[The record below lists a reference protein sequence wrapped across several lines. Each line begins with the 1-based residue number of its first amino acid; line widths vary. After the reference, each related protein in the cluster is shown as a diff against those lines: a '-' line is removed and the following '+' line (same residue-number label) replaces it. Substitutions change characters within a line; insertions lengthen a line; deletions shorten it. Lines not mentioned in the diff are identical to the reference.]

1 MDRIRRDTLLGFV
14 FFGSLAFLLWATLNL
29 TDQAYG
35 QAKMLVRFA
44 QAGSCEVGTNVMVLG
59 KKIGKVGAIDVDY
72 SEGSLPIA
80 MTLLLREEIPLRQ
93 DYAISVKDAGVLG
106 GKQVY
111 IDPGRAPAK
120 LAADAALRGEVEP
133 GAFDQIGNIAK
144 GEGKLGSK
152 AFDAVEEIRRFF
164 ANMNDPTTSVGKLVT
179 SSALHDQLSDAADS
193 LGEILKAVTD
203 QRGALG
209 DIVMNAETRDNVRGF
224 LANLRSISRR
234 LDGGTDGVLGV
245 LLNDADAARNVQSI
259 VRNLDVIVA
268 DARKGDGI
276 VGRLLRDDE
285 LARRFANLV
294 GNLDSLLANLTN
306 PEAGALGALT
316 SDPATARD
324 IKTTLANLRTVS
336 EQLASK
342 QGLLGAMINDPD
354 LATRFRRILTQVS
367 RAIEDAREAAPIGS
381 FIQVLIGYW

>member
-35 QAKMLVRFA
+35 NARLLVRFA
-44 QAGSCEVGTNVMVLG
+44 QAGSCEVGTNVMGLG
-59 KKIGKVGAIDVDY
+59 KKIGKVGALDVDY
-72 SEGSLPIA
+72 GSADLPIA
-80 MTLLLREEIPLRQ
+80 MTLLLREPIPLRQ

-111 IDPGRAPAK
+111 IDPGRAAALP
-120 LAADAALRGEVEP
+120 ADAALRGEVEP

-144 GEGKLGSK
+144 GEGKLGGK
-152 AFDAVEEIRRFF
+152 AVDAVEEIRKFF

-193 LGEILKAVTD
+193 LGRILDAVLE
-203 QRGALG
+203 QKGAVG
-209 DIVMNAETRDNVRGF
+209 DLVMNAETKENLHGF
-224 LANLRSISRR
+224 LASLRSLGKK
-234 LDGGTDGVLGV
+234 LDAGTDGVLGV

-259 VRNLDVIVA
+259 VRNLDVLVT
-268 DARKGDGI
+268 DARNGGGI
-276 VGRLLRDDE
+276 VGKLLRDDE
-285 LARRFANLV
+285 LARRFSNLV
-294 GNLDSLLANLTN
+294 GNLDTLLANLTN
-306 PEAGALGALT
+306 AEAGALGALT

-324 IKTTLANLRTVS
+324 IKTTLANLRFVS
-336 EQLASK
+336 EQLAQK
-342 QGLLGAMINDPD
+342 QGLLGALINDPD

>member
-35 QAKMLVRFA
+35 NAKLLVRLA

-72 SEGSLPIA
+72 GSADLPIA
-80 MTLLLREEIPLRQ
+80 MTLLLREPIPLRQ
-93 DYAISVKDAGVLG
+93 DYAISIKDAGVLG

-111 IDPGRAPAK
+111 IDPGRAAALP
-120 LAADAALRGEVEP
+120 ADAALRGEVEP

-144 GEGKLGSK
+144 GEGKLGGK
-152 AFDAVEEIRRFF
+152 AVDAVEEIRKFF

-193 LGEILKAVTD
+193 LGRILDAVLE
-203 QRGALG
+203 QKGAVG
-209 DIVMNAETRDNVRGF
+209 DLVMNAETKENLHGF
-224 LANLRSISRR
+224 LASLRSLGKK
-234 LDGGTDGVLGV
+234 LDAGTDGVLGV
-245 LLNDADAARNVQSI
+245 LLNDPDAARNVQSI
-259 VRNLDVIVA
+259 VRNLDVLVT
-268 DARKGDGI
+268 DARNGGGI
-276 VGRLLRDDE
+276 VGKLLRDDE
-285 LARRFANLV
+285 LARRFSNLV
-294 GNLDSLLANLTN
+294 GNLDNLLANLTN
-306 PEAGALGALT
+306 AEAGALGALT

-324 IKTTLANLRTVS
+324 IKTTLANLRFVS
-336 EQLASK
+336 EQLAQK

>member
-35 QAKMLVRFA
+35 NAMLLVRFA

-72 SEGSLPIA
+72 GSADLPIA
-80 MTLLLREEIPLRQ
+80 MTLLLREPIPLRQ
-93 DYAISVKDAGVLG
+93 DYTISIKDAGVLG

-111 IDPGRAPAK
+111 IDPGRAAALP
-120 LAADAALRGEVEP
+120 ADAALRGEVEP

-144 GEGKLGSK
+144 GEGKLGGK
-152 AFDAVEEIRRFF
+152 AVDAVEEIRKFF

-193 LGEILKAVTD
+193 LGRILDAVLE
-203 QRGALG
+203 QKGAVG
-209 DIVMNAETRDNVRGF
+209 DLVMNAETKENLHGF
-224 LANLRSISRR
+224 LASLRSLGKK
-234 LDGGTDGVLGV
+234 LDEGSDGVLGV

-259 VRNLDVIVA
+259 VRNLDVLVT
-268 DARKGDGI
+268 DARNGGGI
-276 VGRLLRDDE
+276 VGKLLRDDE
-285 LARRFANLV
+285 LARRFSNLV
-294 GNLDSLLANLTN
+294 GNLDTLLANLTN
-306 PEAGALGALT
+306 AEAGALGALT

-324 IKTTLANLRTVS
+324 VKSTLANLRFVS
-336 EQLASK
+336 EQLAQK
-342 QGLLGAMINDPD
+342 QGLLGALINDPD

>member
-35 QAKMLVRFA
+35 NARLLVRLA

-72 SEGSLPIA
+72 GSADLPIA
-80 MTLLLREEIPLRQ
+80 MTLLLREPIPLRQ
-93 DYAISVKDAGVLG
+93 DYTISIKDAGVLG

-111 IDPGRAPAK
+111 IDPGRAAALP
-120 LAADAALRGEVEP
+120 ADAALRGEVEP

-144 GEGKLGSK
+144 GEGKLGGK
-152 AFDAVEEIRRFF
+152 AVDAVEEIRKFF

-193 LGEILKAVTD
+193 LGRILDAVLE
-203 QRGALG
+203 QKGAVG
-209 DIVMNAETRDNVRGF
+209 DLVMNAETKENLHGF
-224 LANLRSISRR
+224 LASLRSLGKK
-234 LDGGTDGVLGV
+234 LDEGSDGVLGM

-259 VRNLDVIVA
+259 VRNLDVLVT
-268 DARKGDGI
+268 DARNGGGI
-276 VGRLLRDDE
+276 VGKLLRDDE
-285 LARRFANLV
+285 LARRFSNLV
-294 GNLDSLLANLTN
+294 GNLDTLLANLTN
-306 PEAGALGALT
+306 AEAGALGALT

-324 IKTTLANLRTVS
+324 VKSTLANLRFVS
-336 EQLASK
+336 EQLAQK
-342 QGLLGAMINDPD
+342 QGLLGALINDPD

>member
-35 QAKMLVRFA
+35 NARLLVRLA

-72 SEGSLPIA
+72 GSADLPIA
-80 MTLLLREEIPLRQ
+80 MTLLLREPIPLRQ
-93 DYAISVKDAGVLG
+93 DYTISIKDAGVLG

-111 IDPGRAPAK
+111 IDPGRAAALP
-120 LAADAALRGEVEP
+120 ADAALRGEVEP

-144 GEGKLGSK
+144 GEGKLGGK
-152 AFDAVEEIRRFF
+152 AVAAVDEIRKFF

-193 LGEILKAVTD
+193 LGRILDAVLE
-203 QRGALG
+203 QKGAVG
-209 DIVMNAETRDNVRGF
+209 DLVMNAETKENLHGF
-224 LANLRSISRR
+224 LASLRSLGKK
-234 LDGGTDGVLGV
+234 LDEGSDGVLGM

-259 VRNLDVIVA
+259 VRNLDVLVT
-268 DARKGDGI
+268 DARNGGGI
-276 VGRLLRDDE
+276 VGKLLRDDE
-285 LARRFANLV
+285 LARRFSNLV
-294 GNLDSLLANLTN
+294 GNLDTLLANLTN
-306 PEAGALGALT
+306 AEAGALGALT

-324 IKTTLANLRTVS
+324 VKSTLANLRFVS
-336 EQLASK
+336 EQLAQK
-342 QGLLGAMINDPD
+342 QGLLGAMINDPE

>member
-35 QAKMLVRFA
+35 NARLLVRLA

-72 SEGSLPIA
+72 GSADLPIA
-80 MTLLLREEIPLRQ
+80 MTLLLREPIPLRQ
-93 DYAISVKDAGVLG
+93 DYTISIKDAGVLG

-111 IDPGRAPAK
+111 IDPGRAAALP
-120 LAADAALRGEVEP
+120 ADAALRGEVEP

-144 GEGKLGSK
+144 GEGKLGGK
-152 AFDAVEEIRRFF
+152 AVDAVEEIRKFF

-193 LGEILKAVTD
+193 LGRILDAVLE
-203 QRGALG
+203 QKGAVG
-209 DIVMNAETRDNVRGF
+209 DLVMNAETKENLHGF
-224 LANLRSISRR
+224 LASLRSLGKK
-234 LDGGTDGVLGV
+234 LDEGSDGVLGV

-259 VRNLDVIVA
+259 VRNLDVLVT
-268 DARKGDGI
+268 DARNGGGI
-276 VGRLLRDDE
+276 VGKLLRDDE
-285 LARRFANLV
+285 LARRFGNLV
-294 GNLDSLLANLTN
+294 GNLDALLANLTN
-306 PEAGALGALT
+306 AEAGALGALT

-324 IKTTLANLRTVS
+324 VKSTLANLRFVS
-336 EQLASK
+336 EQLAQK
-342 QGLLGAMINDPD
+342 QGLLGALINDPD

>member
-35 QAKMLVRFA
+35 NARLIVRFA

-72 SEGSLPIA
+72 GSADLPIA
-80 MTLLLREEIPLRQ
+80 MTLLLREPIPLRQ

-111 IDPGRAPAK
+111 IDPGRAAALP
-120 LAADAALRGEVEP
+120 ADAALRGEVEP

-144 GEGKLGSK
+144 GEGKLGGK
-152 AFDAVEEIRRFF
+152 AVDAVEEIRKFF

-193 LGEILKAVTD
+193 LGRILDAVLE
-203 QRGALG
+203 QKGAVG
-209 DIVMNAETRDNVRGF
+209 DLVMNAETKENLHGF
-224 LANLRSISRR
+224 LASLRSLGKK
-234 LDGGTDGVLGV
+234 LDAGTDGVLGV

-259 VRNLDVIVA
+259 VRNLDVLVT
-268 DARKGDGI
+268 DARNGGGI
-276 VGRLLRDDE
+276 VGKLLRDDE
-285 LARRFANLV
+285 LARRFSNLV
-294 GNLDSLLANLTN
+294 GNLDTLLANLTN
-306 PEAGALGALT
+306 AEAGALGALT

-324 IKTTLANLRTVS
+324 IKTTLANLRFVS
-336 EQLASK
+336 EQLAQK
-342 QGLLGAMINDPD
+342 QGLLGALINDPD

>member
-35 QAKMLVRFA
+35 NARLLVRFA

-72 SEGSLPIA
+72 GSADLPIA
-80 MTLLLREEIPLRQ
+80 MTLLLREPIPLRQ
-93 DYAISVKDAGVLG
+93 DYTISIKDAGVLG

-111 IDPGRAPAK
+111 IDPGRAAALP
-120 LAADAALRGEVEP
+120 ADAALRGEVEP

-144 GEGKLGSK
+144 GEGKLGGK
-152 AFDAVEEIRRFF
+152 AVDAVEEIRKFF

-193 LGEILKAVTD
+193 LGRILDAVLE
-203 QRGALG
+203 QKGAVG
-209 DIVMNAETRDNVRGF
+209 DLVMNAETRDNLHGF
-224 LANLRSISRR
+224 LASLRSLGTK
-234 LDGGTDGVLGV
+234 LDSGTDGVLGV

-259 VRNLDVIVA
+259 VRNLDVLVT
-268 DARKGDGI
+268 DARTGGGI
-276 VGRLLRDDE
+276 VGKLLRDDE
-285 LARRFANLV
+285 LARRFSNLV
-294 GNLDSLLANLTN
+294 GNLDTLLANLTN
-306 PEAGALGALT
+306 AEAGALGALT

-324 IKTTLANLRTVS
+324 VKSTLANLRFVS
-336 EQLASK
+336 EQLAQK
-342 QGLLGAMINDPD
+342 QGLLGALINDPD

>member
-35 QAKMLVRFA
+35 NARLLVRLA

-72 SEGSLPIA
+72 GSADLPIA
-80 MTLLLREEIPLRQ
+80 MTLLLREPIPLRQ
-93 DYAISVKDAGVLG
+93 DYAISIKDAGVLG

-111 IDPGRAPAK
+111 IDPGRA
-120 LAADAALRGEVEP
+120 AALPPDAALRGEVEP

-144 GEGKLGSK
+144 GEGKLGGK
-152 AFDAVEEIRRFF
+152 AVDAVEEIRKFF

-193 LGEILKAVTD
+193 LGRILDAVLE
-203 QRGALG
+203 QKGAVG
-209 DIVMNAETRDNVRGF
+209 DLVMNAETKENLHGF
-224 LANLRSISRR
+224 LASLRSLGKK
-234 LDGGTDGVLGV
+234 LDEGSDGVLGM

-259 VRNLDVIVA
+259 VRNLDVLVT
-268 DARKGDGI
+268 DARNGGGI
-276 VGRLLRDDE
+276 VGKLLRDDE
-285 LARRFANLV
+285 LARRFSNLV
-294 GNLDSLLANLTN
+294 GNLDTLLANLTN
-306 PEAGALGALT
+306 AEAGALGALT

-324 IKTTLANLRTVS
+324 VKTTLANLRFVS
-336 EQLASK
+336 EQLAQK
-342 QGLLGAMINDPD
+342 QGLLGAMINDPE

>member
-35 QAKMLVRFA
+35 NARLLVRLA

-72 SEGSLPIA
+72 GSADLPIA
-80 MTLLLREEIPLRQ
+80 MTLLLREPIPLRQ
-93 DYAISVKDAGVLG
+93 DYTISIKDAGVLG

-111 IDPGRAPAK
+111 IDPGRAAALP
-120 LAADAALRGEVEP
+120 ADAALRGEVEP

-144 GEGKLGSK
+144 GEGKLGGK
-152 AFDAVEEIRRFF
+152 AVDAVEEIRKFF

-193 LGEILKAVTD
+193 LGRILDSVLEQKGAV
-203 QRGALG
+203 G
-209 DIVMNAETRDNVRGF
+209 DLVMNAETKENLHGF
-224 LANLRSISRR
+224 LASLRSLGKK
-234 LDGGTDGVLGV
+234 LDEGSDGVLGV

-259 VRNLDVIVA
+259 VRNLDVLVT
-268 DARKGDGI
+268 DARNGGGI
-276 VGRLLRDDE
+276 VGKLLRDDE
-285 LARRFANLV
+285 LARRFSNLV
-294 GNLDSLLANLTN
+294 GNLDTLLANLTN
-306 PEAGALGALT
+306 AEAGALGALT

-324 IKTTLANLRTVS
+324 VKSTLANLRFVS
-336 EQLASK
+336 EQLAQK
-342 QGLLGAMINDPD
+342 QGLLGALINDPD

>member
-35 QAKMLVRFA
+35 NARLLVRFA

-72 SEGSLPIA
+72 GNADLPIA
-80 MTLLLREEIPLRQ
+80 MTLLLREPIPLRQ

-111 IDPGRAPAK
+111 IDPGRAAALP
-120 LAADAALRGEVEP
+120 ADAALRGEVEP

-144 GEGKLGSK
+144 GEGKLGGK
-152 AFDAVEEIRRFF
+152 AVDAVEEIRKFF

-193 LGEILKAVTD
+193 LGRILDAVLE
-203 QRGALG
+203 QKGAVG
-209 DIVMNAETRDNVRGF
+209 DLVMNAETKENLHGF
-224 LANLRSISRR
+224 LASLRSLGKK
-234 LDGGTDGVLGV
+234 LDAGTDGVLGV

-259 VRNLDVIVA
+259 VRNLDVLVT
-268 DARKGDGI
+268 DARNGGGI
-276 VGRLLRDDE
+276 VGKLLRDDE
-285 LARRFANLV
+285 LARRFSNLV
-294 GNLDSLLANLTN
+294 GNLDTLLANLTN
-306 PEAGALGALT
+306 AEAGALGALT

-324 IKTTLANLRTVS
+324 IKTTLANLRFVS
-336 EQLASK
+336 EQLAQK
-342 QGLLGAMINDPD
+342 QGLLGALINDPD

>member
-35 QAKMLVRFA
+35 NARLLVRLA

-72 SEGSLPIA
+72 GSADLPIA
-80 MTLLLREEIPLRQ
+80 MTLLLREPIPLRQ
-93 DYAISVKDAGVLG
+93 DYAISIKDAGVLG

-111 IDPGRAPAK
+111 IDPGRAAALP
-120 LAADAALRGEVEP
+120 ADAALRGEVEP

-144 GEGKLGSK
+144 GEGKLGGK
-152 AFDAVEEIRRFF
+152 AVDAVEEIRKFF

-193 LGEILKAVTD
+193 LGRILDSVLEQKGAV
-203 QRGALG
+203 G
-209 DIVMNAETRDNVRGF
+209 DLVMNAETKENLHGF
-224 LANLRSISRR
+224 LASLRSLGKK
-234 LDGGTDGVLGV
+234 LDEGSDGVLGM

-259 VRNLDVIVA
+259 VRNLDVLVT
-268 DARKGDGI
+268 DARNGGGI
-276 VGRLLRDDE
+276 VGKLLRDDE
-285 LARRFANLV
+285 LARRFSNLV
-294 GNLDSLLANLTN
+294 GNLDTLLANLTN
-306 PEAGALGALT
+306 AEAGALGALT

-324 IKTTLANLRTVS
+324 VKSTLANLRFVS
-336 EQLASK
+336 EQLAQK
-342 QGLLGAMINDPD
+342 QGLLGAMINDPE

>member
-35 QAKMLVRFA
+35 NARLLVRLA

-72 SEGSLPIA
+72 GSADLPIA
-80 MTLLLREEIPLRQ
+80 MTLLLREPIPLRQ
-93 DYAISVKDAGVLG
+93 DYTISIKDAGVLG

-111 IDPGRAPAK
+111 IDPGRAAALP
-120 LAADAALRGEVEP
+120 ADAALRGEVEP

-144 GEGKLGSK
+144 GEGKLGGK
-152 AFDAVEEIRRFF
+152 AVDAVEEIRKFF

-193 LGEILKAVTD
+193 LGRILDAVLE
-203 QRGALG
+203 QKGAVG
-209 DIVMNAETRDNVRGF
+209 DLVMNAETKENLHGF
-224 LANLRSISRR
+224 LASLRSLGKK
-234 LDGGTDGVLGV
+234 LDEGSDGVLGM

-259 VRNLDVIVA
+259 VRNLDVLVT
-268 DARKGDGI
+268 DARNGGGI
-276 VGRLLRDDE
+276 VGKLLRDDE
-285 LARRFANLV
+285 LARRFSNLV
-294 GNLDSLLANLTN
+294 GNLDTLLANLTN
-306 PEAGALGALT
+306 AEAGALGALT

-324 IKTTLANLRTVS
+324 VKSTLANLRFVS
-336 EQLASK
+336 EQLAQK
-342 QGLLGAMINDPD
+342 QGLLGAMINDPE

>member
-35 QAKMLVRFA
+35 NARLLVRLA

-72 SEGSLPIA
+72 GSADLPIA
-80 MTLLLREEIPLRQ
+80 MTLLLREPIPLRQ
-93 DYAISVKDAGVLG
+93 DYAISIKDAGVLG

-111 IDPGRAPAK
+111 IDPGRAAALP
-120 LAADAALRGEVEP
+120 ADAALRGEVEP

-144 GEGKLGSK
+144 GEGKLGGK
-152 AFDAVEEIRRFF
+152 AVDAVEEIRKFF

-193 LGEILKAVTD
+193 LGRILDAVLE
-203 QRGALG
+203 QKGAVG
-209 DIVMNAETRDNVRGF
+209 DLVMNAETKENLHGF
-224 LANLRSISRR
+224 LASLRSLGKK
-234 LDGGTDGVLGV
+234 LDEGSDGVLGM

-259 VRNLDVIVA
+259 VRNLDVLVT
-268 DARKGDGI
+268 DARNGGGI
-276 VGRLLRDDE
+276 VGKLLRDDE
-285 LARRFANLV
+285 LARRFSNLV
-294 GNLDSLLANLTN
+294 GNLDTLLANLTN
-306 PEAGALGALT
+306 AEAGALGALT

-324 IKTTLANLRTVS
+324 VKSTLANLRFVS
-336 EQLASK
+336 EQLAQK
-342 QGLLGAMINDPD
+342 QGLLGAMINDPE

>member
-35 QAKMLVRFA
+35 NARLLVRLA

-72 SEGSLPIA
+72 GSADLPIA
-80 MTLLLREEIPLRQ
+80 MTLLLREPIPLRQ
-93 DYAISVKDAGVLG
+93 DYTISIKDAGVLG

-111 IDPGRAPAK
+111 IDPGRAAALP
-120 LAADAALRGEVEP
+120 ADAALRGEVEP

-144 GEGKLGSK
+144 GEGKLGGK
-152 AFDAVEEIRRFF
+152 AVDAVEEIRKFF

-193 LGEILKAVTD
+193 LGRILDAVLE
-203 QRGALG
+203 QKGAVG
-209 DIVMNAETRDNVRGF
+209 DLVMNAETKENLHGF
-224 LANLRSISRR
+224 LASLRSLGKK
-234 LDGGTDGVLGV
+234 LDEGSDGVLGV

-259 VRNLDVIVA
+259 VRNLDVLVT
-268 DARKGDGI
+268 DARNGGGI
-276 VGRLLRDDE
+276 VGKLLRDDE
-285 LARRFANLV
+285 LARRFSNLV
-294 GNLDSLLANLTN
+294 GNLDTLLANLTN
-306 PEAGALGALT
+306 AEAGALGALT

-324 IKTTLANLRTVS
+324 VKSTLANLRFVS
-336 EQLASK
+336 EQLAQK
-342 QGLLGAMINDPD
+342 QGLLGALINDPD

>member
-35 QAKMLVRFA
+35 DAKLLVRFA

-72 SEGSLPIA
+72 DRADLPIA
-80 MTLLLREEIPLRQ
+80 MTLLLREAIPLRQ
-93 DYAISVKDAGVLG
+93 DYVISVKDAGVLG

-111 IDPGRAPAK
+111 IDPGRAAALP
-120 LAADAALRGEVEP
+120 ADAALRGEVEP
-133 GAFDQIGNIAK
+133 GAFEQIGNIAK
-144 GEGKLGSK
+144 GEGKLGGR
-152 AFDAVEEIRRFF
+152 AVDAVEEVRKFF

-193 LGEILKAVTD
+193 LGRILDAVVE
-203 QRGALG
+203 QKGAVG
-209 DIVMNAETRDNVRGF
+209 DLVMNAETKENLHGF
-224 LANLRSISRR
+224 LASLRSIGKR
-234 LDGGTDGVLGV
+234 LDSGTDGVLGV

-259 VRNLDVIVA
+259 VRNLEVIVA
-268 DARKGDGI
+268 DARNGGGI
-276 VGRLLRDDE
+276 VGRLLRDDD

-294 GNLDSLLANLTN
+294 ANLDTLLANLTN
-306 PEAGALGALT
+306 AEAGALGALT

-324 IKTTLANLRTVS
+324 VKTTLANLRLVS
-336 EQLASK
+336 EQLAQK

>member
-35 QAKMLVRFA
+35 NARLLVRLA

-72 SEGSLPIA
+72 GSADLPIA
-80 MTLLLREEIPLRQ
+80 MTLLLREPIPLRQ
-93 DYAISVKDAGVLG
+93 DYTISIKDAGVLG

-111 IDPGRAPAK
+111 IDPGRAAALP
-120 LAADAALRGEVEP
+120 ADAALRGEVEP

-144 GEGKLGSK
+144 GEGKLGGK
-152 AFDAVEEIRRFF
+152 AVDAVEEIRKFF

-193 LGEILKAVTD
+193 LGRILDAVLE
-203 QRGALG
+203 QKGAVG
-209 DIVMNAETRDNVRGF
+209 DLVMNAETKENLHGF
-224 LANLRSISRR
+224 LASLRSLGKK
-234 LDGGTDGVLGV
+234 LDEGSDGVLGM

-259 VRNLDVIVA
+259 VRNLDVLVT
-268 DARKGDGI
+268 DARNGGGI
-276 VGRLLRDDE
+276 VGKLLRDDE
-285 LARRFANLV
+285 LARRFSNLV
-294 GNLDSLLANLTN
+294 GNLDTLLANLTN
-306 PEAGALGALT
+306 AEAGALGALT

-324 IKTTLANLRTVS
+324 VKTTLANLRFVS
-336 EQLASK
+336 EQLAQK
-342 QGLLGAMINDPD
+342 QGLLGAMINDPE

>member
-1 MDRIRRDTLLGFV
+1 MDRIRRDTLLGLV

-35 QAKMLVRFA
+35 QAKLLVRFA

-72 SEGSLPIA
+72 ADGALPIA

-93 DYAISVKDAGVLG
+93 DYAIAVKDAGVLG

-111 IDPGRAPAK
+111 IDPGRAPAR
-120 LAADAALRGEVEP
+120 LPADAALRGEVEP

-144 GEGKLGSK
+144 GEGKLGGK
-152 AFDAVEEIRRFF
+152 AVDAVEEIRRFF

-193 LGEILKAVTD
+193 LGRILDAVID
-203 QRGALG
+203 QKGAVG
-209 DIVMNAETRDNVRGF
+209 DLVMNAETKENLRGF
-224 LANLRSISRR
+224 LVSLRSLGRK
-234 LDGGTDGVLGV
+234 LDSGTDGVLGV

-259 VRNLDVIVA
+259 VRNLDVIVT
-268 DARKGDGI
+268 DARNGGGI
-276 VGRLLRDDE
+276 VGMLLRDDE

-294 GNLDSLLANLTN
+294 GNLDKTLANLAN
-306 PEAGALGALT
+306 AESGALGALV

-324 IKTTLANLRTVS
+324 IKTTLANLRFVS
-336 EQLASK
+336 EQLAQK
-342 QGLLGAMINDPD
+342 QGLLGALINDPD

>member
-35 QAKMLVRFA
+35 NAKLLVRFA

-72 SEGSLPIA
+72 ADGALPIA

-93 DYAISVKDAGVLG
+93 DYAIAVKDNGVLG

-111 IDPGRAPAK
+111 IDPGRAPAR

-144 GEGKLGSK
+144 GEGKLGGK
-152 AFDAVEEIRRFF
+152 AVDAIEEFRKFF
-164 ANMNDPTTSVGKLVT
+164 ANMNDPTTSVGKLVN
-179 SSALHDQLSDAADS
+179 SSTLYDQLSDAAES
-193 LGEILKAVTD
+193 LGEALKAVTD
-203 QRGALG
+203 QKGAIG
-209 DIVMNAETRDNVRGF
+209 DLVMNAETRDNLHGF
-224 LANLRSISRR
+224 LASLNSLGRK
-234 LDGGTDGVLGV
+234 LDTGRDGVLGV
-245 LLNDADAARNVQSI
+245 LLNDPNAARDVQSI
-259 VRNLDVIVA
+259 LDNLEILVA
-268 DARKGDGI
+268 GARQGDGL

-285 LARRFANLV
+285 LARRFVNLV
-294 GNLDSLLANLTN
+294 GNLDKLLGNLTD

>member
-35 QAKMLVRFA
+35 NARLLVRLA

-72 SEGSLPIA
+72 GSADLPIA
-80 MTLLLREEIPLRQ
+80 MTLLLREPIPLRQ
-93 DYAISVKDAGVLG
+93 DYTISIKDAGVLG

-111 IDPGRAPAK
+111 IDPGRAAALP
-120 LAADAALRGEVEP
+120 ADAALRGEVEP

-144 GEGKLGSK
+144 GEGKLGGK
-152 AFDAVEEIRRFF
+152 AVDAVEEIRKFF

-193 LGEILKAVTD
+193 LGRILDAVLE
-203 QRGALG
+203 QKGAVG
-209 DIVMNAETRDNVRGF
+209 DLVMNAETRDNLHGF
-224 LANLRSISRR
+224 LASLRSLGKK
-234 LDGGTDGVLGV
+234 LDEGSDGVLGV

-259 VRNLDVIVA
+259 VRNLDVLVT
-268 DARKGDGI
+268 DARNGGGI
-276 VGRLLRDDE
+276 VGKLLRDDE
-285 LARRFANLV
+285 LARRFSNLV
-294 GNLDSLLANLTN
+294 GNLDTLLANLTN
-306 PEAGALGALT
+306 AEAGALGALT

-324 IKTTLANLRTVS
+324 VKSTLANLRFVS
-336 EQLASK
+336 EQLAQK
-342 QGLLGAMINDPD
+342 QGLLGALINDPD

>member
-35 QAKMLVRFA
+35 NARLLVRFA

-72 SEGSLPIA
+72 GTADLPIA
-80 MTLLLREEIPLRQ
+80 MTLLLREPIPLRQ

-111 IDPGRAPAK
+111 IDPGRAAA

-144 GEGKLGSK
+144 GEGKLGGK
-152 AFDAVEEIRRFF
+152 AVDAVEEIRKFF

-193 LGEILKAVTD
+193 LGRILDAVLE
-203 QRGALG
+203 QKGAVG
-209 DIVMNAETRDNVRGF
+209 DLVMNAETRDNLHGF
-224 LANLRSISRR
+224 LASLRSLGKK
-234 LDGGTDGVLGV
+234 LDEGSDGVLGV

-259 VRNLDVIVA
+259 VRNLDVLFT
-268 DARKGDGI
+268 DARNGGGI
-276 VGRLLRDDE
+276 VGKLLRDDE
-285 LARRFANLV
+285 LARRFSNLV
-294 GNLDSLLANLTN
+294 GNLDTLLANLTN
-306 PEAGALGALT
+306 AEAGALGALT

-324 IKTTLANLRTVS
+324 IKTTLANLRFVS
-336 EQLASK
+336 EQLAQK

>member
-35 QAKMLVRFA
+35 NARLLVRFA

-72 SEGSLPIA
+72 GSADLPIA
-80 MTLLLREEIPLRQ
+80 MTLLLREPIPLRQ

-111 IDPGRAPAK
+111 IDPGRAAALP
-120 LAADAALRGEVEP
+120 ADAALRGEVEP

-144 GEGKLGSK
+144 GEGKLGGK
-152 AFDAVEEIRRFF
+152 AVDAVEEIRKFF

-193 LGEILKAVTD
+193 LGRILDAVLE
-203 QRGALG
+203 QKGAVG
-209 DIVMNAETRDNVRGF
+209 DLVMNAETKENLHGF
-224 LANLRSISRR
+224 LASLRSLGKK
-234 LDGGTDGVLGV
+234 LDEGSDGVLGV

-259 VRNLDVIVA
+259 VRNLDVLVT
-268 DARKGDGI
+268 DARNGGGI
-276 VGRLLRDDE
+276 VGKLLRDDE
-285 LARRFANLV
+285 LARRFSNLV
-294 GNLDSLLANLTN
+294 GNLDTLLANLTN
-306 PEAGALGALT
+306 AEAGALGALT

-324 IKTTLANLRTVS
+324 VKSTLANLRFVS
-336 EQLASK
+336 EQLAQK
-342 QGLLGAMINDPD
+342 QGLLGALINDPD

>member
-35 QAKMLVRFA
+35 NARLLVRFA

-59 KKIGKVGAIDVDY
+59 KKIGKVGTIDVDY
-72 SEGSLPIA
+72 GSADLPIA
-80 MTLLLREEIPLRQ
+80 MTLLLREPIPLRQ
-93 DYAISVKDAGVLG
+93 DYAISIKDAGVLG

-111 IDPGRAPAK
+111 IDPGRAAALP
-120 LAADAALRGEVEP
+120 ADAALRGEVEP

-144 GEGKLGSK
+144 GEGKLGGK
-152 AFDAVEEIRRFF
+152 AVDAVEEIRKFF

-179 SSALHDQLSDAADS
+179 GSSLHDQLSDAADS
-193 LGEILKAVTD
+193 LGRILDAVID
-203 QRGALG
+203 QKGAIG
-209 DIVMNAETRDNVRGF
+209 DLVMNAETKDNLHGF
-224 LANLRSISRR
+224 LASLRSLGKK
-234 LDGGTDGVLGV
+234 LDAGTDGVLGV

-259 VRNLDVIVA
+259 VRNLDVLVT
-268 DARKGDGI
+268 DARNGGGI
-276 VGRLLRDDE
+276 VGKLLRDDE
-285 LARRFANLV
+285 LARRFSNLV
-294 GNLDSLLANLTN
+294 GNLDTLLANLTN
-306 PEAGALGALT
+306 AEAGALGALT

-324 IKTTLANLRTVS
+324 IKTTLANLRFVS
-336 EQLASK
+336 EQLAQK
-342 QGLLGAMINDPD
+342 QGLLGALINDPD

>member
-35 QAKMLVRFA
+35 DAKLLVRFA

-72 SEGSLPIA
+72 DRADLPIA
-80 MTLLLREEIPLRQ
+80 MTLLLREAIPLRQ

-111 IDPGRAPAK
+111 IDPGRAAALPAE
-120 LAADAALRGEVEP
+120 AALRGEVEP

-144 GEGKLGSK
+144 GEGKLGGK
-152 AFDAVEEIRRFF
+152 AVDAVEEIRKFF

-193 LGEILKAVTD
+193 LGRILDAVVE
-203 QRGALG
+203 QKGAVG
-209 DIVMNAETRDNVRGF
+209 DLVMNAETKENLHGF
-224 LANLRSISRR
+224 LASLRSLGKK
-234 LDGGTDGVLGV
+234 LDSGTDGVLGV

-259 VRNLDVIVA
+259 VRNLEVIVA
-268 DARKGDGI
+268 DARNGGGV

-294 GNLDSLLANLTN
+294 GNLDTLLANLTN
-306 PEAGALGALT
+306 AEAGALGALT

-324 IKTTLANLRTVS
+324 VKTTLANLRHVS
-336 EQLASK
+336 EQLAQK

>member
-35 QAKMLVRFA
+35 NARLLVRLA

-72 SEGSLPIA
+72 GSADLPIA
-80 MTLLLREEIPLRQ
+80 MTLLLREPIPLRQ
-93 DYAISVKDAGVLG
+93 DYTISIKDAGVLG

-111 IDPGRAPAK
+111 IDPGRAAALP
-120 LAADAALRGEVEP
+120 ADAALRGEVEP

-144 GEGKLGSK
+144 GEGKLGGK
-152 AFDAVEEIRRFF
+152 AVDAVEEIRKFF

-193 LGEILKAVTD
+193 LGRILDAVLE
-203 QRGALG
+203 QKGAVG
-209 DIVMNAETRDNVRGF
+209 DLVMNAETKENLHGF
-224 LANLRSISRR
+224 LASLRSLGKK
-234 LDGGTDGVLGV
+234 LDEGSDGVLGV

-259 VRNLDVIVA
+259 VRNIDVIVT
-268 DARKGDGI
+268 DARNGGGI
-276 VGRLLRDDE
+276 VGKLLRDDE
-285 LARRFANLV
+285 LARRFSNLV
-294 GNLDSLLANLTN
+294 GNLDALLANLTN
-306 PEAGALGALT
+306 AEAGALGALT

-324 IKTTLANLRTVS
+324 VKTTLANLRFVS
-336 EQLASK
+336 EQLAQK

>member
-35 QAKMLVRFA
+35 NARLLVRLA

-72 SEGSLPIA
+72 GSADLPIA
-80 MTLLLREEIPLRQ
+80 MTLLLREPIPLRQ
-93 DYAISVKDAGVLG
+93 DYAISIKDAGVLG

-111 IDPGRAPAK
+111 IDPGRAAALP
-120 LAADAALRGEVEP
+120 ADAALRGEVEP

-144 GEGKLGSK
+144 GEGKLGGK
-152 AFDAVEEIRRFF
+152 AVDAVEEIRKFF

-193 LGEILKAVTD
+193 LGRILDAVLE
-203 QRGALG
+203 QKGAVG
-209 DIVMNAETRDNVRGF
+209 DLVMNAETKENLHGF
-224 LANLRSISRR
+224 LASLRSLGKK
-234 LDGGTDGVLGV
+234 LDEGSDGVLGM

-259 VRNLDVIVA
+259 VRNLDVLVT
-268 DARKGDGI
+268 DARNGGGI
-276 VGRLLRDDE
+276 VGKLLRDDE
-285 LARRFANLV
+285 LARRFSNLV
-294 GNLDSLLANLTN
+294 GNLDTLLANLTN
-306 PEAGALGALT
+306 AEAGALGALT

-324 IKTTLANLRTVS
+324 VKTTLANLRFVS
-336 EQLASK
+336 EQLAQK
-342 QGLLGAMINDPD
+342 QGLLGAMINDPE

>member
-35 QAKMLVRFA
+35 NARLLVRLA

-72 SEGSLPIA
+72 GSADLPIA
-80 MTLLLREEIPLRQ
+80 MTLLLREPIPLRQ
-93 DYAISVKDAGVLG
+93 DYTISIKDAGVLG

-111 IDPGRAPAK
+111 IDPGRAAALP
-120 LAADAALRGEVEP
+120 ADAALRGEVEP

-144 GEGKLGSK
+144 GEGKLGGK
-152 AFDAVEEIRRFF
+152 AVDAVEEIRKFF

-193 LGEILKAVTD
+193 LGRILDAVLE
-203 QRGALG
+203 QKGAVG
-209 DIVMNAETRDNVRGF
+209 DLVMNAETKENLHGF
-224 LANLRSISRR
+224 LASLRSLGKK
-234 LDGGTDGVLGV
+234 LDEGSDGVLGV

-259 VRNLDVIVA
+259 VRNIDVIVT
-268 DARKGDGI
+268 DARNGGGI
-276 VGRLLRDDE
+276 VGKLLRDDE
-285 LARRFANLV
+285 LARRFSNLV
-294 GNLDSLLANLTN
+294 GNLDTLLANLTN
-306 PEAGALGALT
+306 AEAGALGALT

-324 IKTTLANLRTVS
+324 VKSTLANLRFVS
-336 EQLASK
+336 EQLAQK
-342 QGLLGAMINDPD
+342 QGLLGALINDPD

>member
-35 QAKMLVRFA
+35 NAKLLVRLA

-72 SEGSLPIA
+72 DSADLPIA
-80 MTLLLREEIPLRQ
+80 MTLLLREPIPLRQ
-93 DYAISVKDAGVLG
+93 DYAISIKDAGVLG

-111 IDPGRAPAK
+111 IDPGRAAALP
-120 LAADAALRGEVEP
+120 ADAALRGEVEP

-144 GEGKLGSK
+144 GEGKLGGK
-152 AFDAVEEIRRFF
+152 AVDAVEEIRKFF

-193 LGEILKAVTD
+193 LGRILDAVLE
-203 QRGALG
+203 QKGAVG
-209 DIVMNAETRDNVRGF
+209 DLVMNAETKENLHGF
-224 LANLRSISRR
+224 LASLRSLGKK
-234 LDGGTDGVLGV
+234 LDAGTDGVLGV
-245 LLNDADAARNVQSI
+245 LLNDPDAARNVQSI
-259 VRNLDVIVA
+259 VRNLDVLVT
-268 DARKGDGI
+268 DARNGGGI
-276 VGRLLRDDE
+276 VGKLLRDDE
-285 LARRFANLV
+285 LARRFSNLV
-294 GNLDSLLANLTN
+294 GNLDTLLANLTN
-306 PEAGALGALT
+306 AEAGALGALT

-324 IKTTLANLRTVS
+324 IKTTLANLRFVS
-336 EQLASK
+336 EQLAQK

>member
-1 MDRIRRDTLLGFV
+1 MDRIRRDTLLGLV

-35 QAKMLVRFA
+35 QAKLLVRFA

-72 SEGSLPIA
+72 ADGALPIA

-93 DYAISVKDAGVLG
+93 DYAIAVKDAGVLG

-111 IDPGRAPAK
+111 IDPGRAPAR

-144 GEGKLGSK
+144 GEGKLGGK
-152 AFDAVEEIRRFF
+152 AVDAVEEIRKFF
-164 ANMNDPTTSVGKLVT
+164 ANMNDPTTSIGKLVT
-179 SSALHDQLSDAADS
+179 GSSLHDQLSDAADS
-193 LGEILKAVTD
+193 LGRILDAVVD
-203 QRGALG
+203 QKGAVG
-209 DIVMNAETRDNVRGF
+209 DLVMNAETKDNLRGF
-224 LANLRSISRR
+224 LASLRALGRK

-245 LLNDADAARNVQSI
+245 LLNDADAARNVQAI
-259 VRNLDVIVA
+259 VRNIDVLVA
-268 DARKGDGI
+268 EARDGKGV

-285 LARRFANLV
+285 LARRFVNLV
-294 GNLDSLLANLTN
+294 GSLDTLLANLTN
-306 PEAGALGALT
+306 PDAGALGALT

-324 IKTTLANLRTVS
+324 IKTTLANLRHVS

-342 QGLLGAMINDPD
+342 QGLLGAMVNDPD